1 MFVRFQ
7 PLRVEVPSLRPLF
20 DVERSLEDV
29 FGGILDTPALKT
41 ASGGPALEIRENEK
55 ETVVVAEIPGV
66 AKEDVKISV
75 HTGLLTISG
84 TRKRP
89 GAAEGAKV
97 LRNEIAVGTFL
108 NCGRTSVRPAAVSRM
123 AASRWP
129 SNDASTAVNCQPGD
143 GVRVQMPY

>member
-97 LRNEIAVGTFL
+97 LRNEIAVGTFS
-108 NCGRTSVRPAAVSRM
+108 RTFELPQSFDAEKVEATLVNGLLTITLPHSESARPRSIQI
-123 AASRWP
+123 
-129 SNDASTAVNCQPGD
+129 T
-143 GVRVQMPY
+143 